1 MSQVNEMLEEPILL
15 TVRGLCNLESG
26 DDSFDSQ
33 LIPLINSQLMV
44 AHQFGVGQNGFLV
57 TSEDETW
64 QDLLGESGVNLIAIQ
79 SWLGF
84 SVKLLFDPPDNASVL
99 KSYQDQIQKFEW
111 MLCSK
116 SQSEGIVKQYVTEK
130 QAEIYDDLYD
140 YDDDDLLLESELDD

>member
-1 MSQVNEMLEEPILL
+1 MGQARDMLQQSILMD
-15 TVRGLCNLESG
+15 VRGICNLEREDG
-26 DDSFDSQ
+26 SFDNQ

-44 AHQFGVGQNGFLV
+44 AHQFGVGKNMFITGI
-57 TSEDETW
+57 SDTW
-64 QDLLGESGVNLIAIQ
+64 YDLLGPDGAKLAAMQ

-130 QAEIYDDLYD
+130 QAKVYDELYD
-140 YDDDDLLLESELDD
+140 Y